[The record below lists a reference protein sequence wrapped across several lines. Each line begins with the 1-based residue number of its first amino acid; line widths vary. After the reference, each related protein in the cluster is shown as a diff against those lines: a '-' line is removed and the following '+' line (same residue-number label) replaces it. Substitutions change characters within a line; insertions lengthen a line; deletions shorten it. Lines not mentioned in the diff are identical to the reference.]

1 MAESTE
7 NIEHRC
13 VLIKANGDLEE
24 VKVILSDKEA
34 VKKLVGGD
42 AEYKGEMEGRQI
54 AILGY
59 CLFGSV
65 SVDRRKRKEWKRTTL
80 DSNYLL
86 RATMFMEQF
95 WLF

>member
-1 MAESTE
+1 MNQAKKQGNIGNSKNRTLLFEFRKQRMAESTD

-13 VLIKANGDLEE
+13 VLIKTNGDLEE
-24 VKVILSDKEA
+24 VKVVLSDKEA

-59 CLFGSV
+59 CL
-65 SVDRRKRKEWKRTTL
+65 
-80 DSNYLL
+80 
-86 RATMFMEQF
+86 
-95 WLF
+95 